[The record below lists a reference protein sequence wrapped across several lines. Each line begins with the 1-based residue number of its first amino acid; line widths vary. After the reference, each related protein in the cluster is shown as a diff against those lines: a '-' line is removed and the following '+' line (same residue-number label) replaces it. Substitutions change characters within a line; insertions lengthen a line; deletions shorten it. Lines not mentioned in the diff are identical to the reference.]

1 MSWTDERVEQLKTL
15 WSEGHSASHIAK
27 TLGNVTRNAVIG
39 KIHRLGLSNRTSSAS
54 PKQAESSAPE
64 QPDQTTKAATTPVE
78 PEIVNTPEQTK
89 SSKPS
94 DTSSNLERIKKA
106 AKQQLAE
113 KKHEKLASSQ
123 PQDDE
128 DISEEEDVPT
138 EVVENEDELESV
150 ARAVALAKVE
160 ARSLK
165 LSLMDLTERTCKW
178 PIGDPATND
187 FYFCGLPCENGKSY
201 CEGHAKVAYQ
211 PVTSRRDREKSKKRI
226 ITSGG
231 SLISRF

>member
-39 KIHRLGLSNRTSSAS
+39 KVHRLGLSNRTPSAS
-54 PKQAESSAPE
+54 PKQAESPIPSPE
-64 QPDQTTKAATTPVE
+64 QPDQTTKAAKTPVE
-78 PEIVNTPEQTK
+78 PETVNPPEPTN

-94 DTSSNLERIKKA
+94 DTPSNMDRIKKV

-113 KKHEKLASSQ
+113 KKRASSQ
-123 PQDDE
+123 PQEDE
-128 DISEEEDVPT
+128 DISEKESVPT
-138 EVVENEDELESV
+138 QETGNEDELESV

-165 LSLMDLTERTCKW
+165 LSLMDLNERTCKW

-211 PVTSRRDREKSKKRI
+211 PVTSRRDREKNKKRI